1 MLALSVDENLHIHQ
15 MDVVTAYIQGE
26 LSNEIYMKRFPMFE
40 IESEGQNVYKLLRP
54 IYGLKQS
61 GREWHRKLRYKLN
74 KIGLQNSELA
84 PCIFHGEIDN
94 VKLIIV
100 VYVDD
105 LLLFSKSLDAI
116 IKNKNNIESKF

>member
-1 MLALSVDENLHIHQ
+1 
-15 MDVVTAYIQGE
+15 
-26 LSNEIYMKRFPMFE
+26 
-40 IESEGQNVYKLLRP
+40 
-54 IYGLKQS
+54 
-61 GREWHRKLRYKLN
+61 LRYKLN
-74 KIGLQNSELA
+74 EIGLQNSKLE